1 MIAQNVDILITVLPA
16 LIGAVS
22 GSLGGNII
30 SNWLKK
36 RDENETV
43 RKDLTKNIL
52 YSSKT
57 SVQSFYGRL
66 HNMKDRGGA
75 EYMKS
80 IKGNDEYYTIST
92 LFPWEA
98 FLHMIEYSC
107 WREYI
112 HKWNTFIQILGAY

>member
-57 SVQSFYGRL
+57 SSSLFTVG
-66 HNMKDRGGA
+66 
-75 EYMKS
+75 S
-80 IKGNDEYYTIST
+80 II
-92 LFPWEA
+92 
-98 FLHMIEYSC
+98 
-107 WREYI
+107 
-112 HKWNTFIQILGAY
+112 